1 MTKAKM
7 EITYEMQLTDR
18 KPVEMPLNEKEIT
31 EIRLTEIRLTEIRLS
46 EIRLSEIRLN
56 EIRLNEIGP
65 GYIFKPIIQQVEIR
79 PLGIQLAAIR
89 TSKQTMTKQISV

>member
-1 MTKAKM
+1 
-7 EITYEMQLTDR
+7 MQLTDR

-46 EIRLSEIRLN
+46 EIRLSEIRLS
-56 EIRLNEIGP
+56 EIRLSEIGP
-65 GYIFKPIIQQVEIR
+65 GYIFKAIKRVEIK